1 MPMTAPIAVEK
12 IPVIAK
18 GTVEFI
24 NWLMKK
30 GYSKKDYI
38 HVQKVS
44 EIRLIRSRVVVL
56 LPGAME
62 RSDWPTINSI
72 LLLEGPVLI
81 AG

>member
-24 NWLMKK
+24 RWLMKM
-30 GYSKKDYI
+30 GYNKKDYV
-38 HVQKVS
+38 HVYKVS
-44 EIRLIRSRVVVL
+44 EIRMLRAKVVVL
-56 LPGAME
+56 LPGALE
-62 RSDWPTINSI
+62 RSDWPIIDEI
-72 LLLEGPVLI
+72 LRKDQPTLI

>member
-1 MPMTAPIAVEK
+1 MTAPNAMEK
-12 IPVIAK
+12 IPVISK

-30 GYSKKDYI
+30 GYSKKDYV

-44 EIRLIRSRVVVL
+44 EIRMIRSKVIVV
-56 LPGAME
+56 LPGALE

-72 LLLEGPVLI
+72 LLLDGSTLI

>member
-1 MPMTAPIAVEK
+1 MTAPNAMEK
-12 IPVIAK
+12 IPVISK

-30 GYSKKDYI
+30 GYSKKDYV

-44 EIRLIRSRVVVL
+44 EIRLIRSRIVVV

-62 RSDWPTINSI
+62 RKDWPTINSI
-72 LLLEGPVLI
+72 LIKDQPTLI